1 MATMNIAPVTR
12 RCSACGQ
19 DLHGKVSYPIAHLH
33 YCVSVHCLSKG
44 FVDNIHILEAS
55 EMDRITRKVE
65 DIRCRNIRT
74 RVMESVYG
82 VGTTL

>member
-12 RCSACGQ
+12 RCAACWV

-33 YCVSVHCLSKG
+33 YCVNIHCLSKG
-44 FVDNIHILEAS
+44 FVDNIHILESS
-55 EMDRITRKVE
+55 ERDRITRKVG

-74 RVMESVYG
+74 RVMEREYG

>member
-1 MATMNIAPVTR
+1 MSTMNIAPVTR
-12 RCSACGQ
+12 RCAACGI
-19 DLHGKVSYPIAHLH
+19 DLPVKVSYPIAHLY

-44 FVDNIHILEAS
+44 FVENIHILESS
-55 EMDRITRKVE
+55 ERDRITRKVG

-74 RVMESVYG
+74 RVMEREYG